1 LLKIAHIAL
10 SVSNLTKSITFY
22 HRHFGLICKEKYA
35 HRDIG
40 LKIAILKKGD
50 FALELF
56 EFKKYKPLPEYRKD
70 LDTDLRTIGV
80 KHFSLEI
87 GNIAR
92 LYKKLKRAKVSFAT
106 DMRVFDNGLRY
117 FFIKDPD
124 GNLVEMMER

>member
-1 LLKIAHIAL
+1 MQLGHIAL
-10 SVSNLTKSITFY
+10 SVSKLDKSIAFY
-22 HRHFGLICKEKYA
+22 RKHFGLKCAEKYL
-35 HRDIG
+35 HKETG
-40 LKIAILKKGD
+40 LTIAVLKKGD
-50 FALELF
+50 VGLELF

-106 DMRVFDNGLRY
+106 DMRVFDNGRRY